1 MLRTKDGYHWKQ
13 HGKPCK
19 SFISDSEVTRKH
31 LSYTK
36 LGGKK
41 RNLDDSVESKNF
53 HMVEYT
59 LSDVE
64 FKDYC
69 VVKLQKGNSS
79 KQGSKRKRI
88 PSRRCMPRLGRN
100 DSNRMVESNLTV
112 LDDSS
117 WWDAYFPIS
126 PNI

>member
-13 HGKPCK
+13 HGKPFK
-19 SFISDSEVTRKH
+19 SSISDSEVTGKH

-41 RNLDDSVESKNF
+41 RNLDDSMELRKF

-59 LSDVE
+59 LNDVE

-69 VVKLQKGNSS
+69 VVKLQKGKFS
-79 KQGSKRKRI
+79 KQGSKRKCI
-88 PSRRCMPRLGRN
+88 SSRRCMPRLGRN
-100 DSNRMVESNLTV
+100 EHDYGIT
-112 LDDSS
+112 
-117 WWDAYFPIS
+117 
-126 PNI
+126 